1 MNANQIINDSMSLE
15 EKLAA
20 IDKAMEQAVV
30 DQKRINPNVPIDPA
44 DLTQCE
50 GCQ

>member
-1 MNANQIINDSMSLE
+1 MNAANIINDDMTLE

-20 IDKAMEQAVV
+20 IDKAMEQAVENNSKIKNDAPV
-30 DQKRINPNVPIDPA
+30 DPA
-44 DLTQCE
+44 LAFVCD